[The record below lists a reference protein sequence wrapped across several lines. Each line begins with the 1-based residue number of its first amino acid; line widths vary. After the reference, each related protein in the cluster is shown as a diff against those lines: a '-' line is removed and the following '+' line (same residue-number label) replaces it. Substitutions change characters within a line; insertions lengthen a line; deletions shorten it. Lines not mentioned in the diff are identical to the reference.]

1 MTMRII
7 ISPAKKMR
15 VDSDSLRAEGT
26 PIFNERARELQ
37 GLLRSLGRDELRRV
51 WACSEKLFSKAEG
64 LLSYELEDAS
74 TPALIAYDGIQYQY
88 MAPKA
93 FSYDELEYVEEHL
106 RIISGFYGILRP
118 LDRVIPYR
126 LEMQSKFPGK
136 GGLYAYWNDDI
147 YKALKDRSN
156 VIINLASEEYA
167 KAVRPYLDRSDTF
180 IDVYFAERECGKLVE
195 KGVYA
200 KIARGEMVRFLSSIK
215 AERAEDMKDFSSSGY
230 SFDPSLSSSDRYVFI
245 R

>member
-1 MTMRII
+1 MRII

-15 VDSDSLRAEGT
+15 VDSDVFRAEGT
-26 PIFNERARELQ
+26 PIFIERARELQ

-93 FSYDELEYVEEHL
+93 FSYDELGYVEEHL

-126 LEMQSKFPGK
+126 LEMQASFPGR
-136 GGLYAYWNDDI
+136 GGLYAYWKDDI
-147 YKALKDRSN
+147 YSALTNKDRLI
-156 VIINLASEEYA
+156 VNLASQEYA
-167 KAVRPYLDRSDTF
+167 RAIRPYLDRSDRF
-180 IDVYFAERECGKLVE
+180 IDVYFAEIVDGRPVE

-200 KIARGEMVRFLSSIK
+200 KIARGEMVRFLASRK
-215 AERAEDMKDFSSSGY
+215 AEGAEVMKEFTFSGY
-230 SFDPSLSSSDRYVFI
+230 HFDSHLSSNDRYVFL